1 MNSNIQRSF
10 RAALFIFLAAAL
22 LSVSGCKRS
31 EDAMDDRTLEKR
43 SHVETVK
50 PEDRKDAFRP

>member
-1 MNSNIQRSF
+1 MSPLIQRRF
-10 RAALFIFLAAAL
+10 RAVLFVFLAAAL
-22 LSVSGCKRS
+22 LAAYACKRS
-31 EDAMDDRTLEKR
+31 EDAFDDRTLEKR